1 MRKFLISTS
10 GFYLLRDNI
19 QQRAPMMR
27 FFRVQ
32 SSLNL
37 MRESGNPRLP
47 PNANFSC
54 GWSLIIDAGQRTDW
68 QRGGSLIQI
77 SAFCVI
83 KRRTFNIFLWAVYFQ
98 ETFGSP
104 SCRALVLQHLLL
116 NLLTNPSMIGGEK
129 STVLLVEII
138 GWPVGSEFS
147 SHFGSLEHLAA

>member
-10 GFYLLRDNI
+10 RSYLLQENK
-19 QQRAPMMR
+19 QQRAPMIR
-27 FFRVQ
+27 FFKVQ

-37 MRESGNPRLP
+37 MRESGNPAPP
-47 PNANFSC
+47 PNAIFSC
-54 GWSLIIDAGQRTDW
+54 GLSLIIDVGQRTDW

-77 SAFCVI
+77 SAFYVI
-83 KRRTFNIFLWAVYFQ
+83 KRRRTFNIFLWAVYSQ

-104 SCRALVLQHLLL
+104 SYRALVLQHLLL

-138 GWPVGSEFS
+138 GWV
-147 SHFGSLEHLAA
+147 